1 MKHGWALGAALCG
14 LALLPTEALAC
25 PMCFDA
31 SAENRMAFL
40 MTAIALTAL
49 PLGMLSGVGLWL
61 RRKFAQRESNDD
73 LTVASVPADEAE
85 S

>member
-1 MKHGWALGAALCG
+1 MKHGFVFGTALILFAV
-14 LALLPTEALAC
+14 LPIEAFAEAVAC

-31 SAENRMAFL
+31 SAENRTAFL

-49 PLGMLSGVGLWL
+49 PLGMVSGIGLWL
-61 RRKFAQRESNDD
+61 RRKFVQRELNGEEGGS
-73 LTVASVPADEAE
+73 DER

>member
-1 MKHGWALGAALCG
+1 MKHGSVLGAALVL
-14 LALLPTEALAC
+14 LAMLPTKALAAVVAC

-49 PLGMLSGVGLWL
+49 PLGMLTGVGLWL
-61 RRKFAQRESNDD
+61 RRKFTQRDPDES
-73 LTVASVPADEAE
+73 
-85 S
+85 